1 MRALVW
7 HGTERMSV
15 DDVPDAEPGPGEV
28 LLVPEAV
35 GVCGSELEGYLG
47 RQANRTPPLVMG
59 HEVAGRVEAVGPG
72 VDASWVGARAA
83 VNPLVPP
90 EGAAPGLGH
99 LDPAREMIGIHRPGG
114 FAGAVRVPAG
124 QLRRVPDGAD
134 PRLAALAEP
143 FANGVHASRLG

>member
-7 HGTERMSV
+7 HGTGRMSV

-72 VDASWVGARAA
+72 VDEGWVGAVGQPAQLA
-83 VNPLVPP
+83 H
-90 EGAAPGLGH
+90 GH
-99 LDPAREMIGIHRPGG
+99 
-114 FAGAVRVPAG
+114 
-124 QLRRVPDGAD
+124 PDGAGEAAGPLD
-134 PRLAALAEP
+134 PDELTR
-143 FANGVHASRLG
+143 GVQVS